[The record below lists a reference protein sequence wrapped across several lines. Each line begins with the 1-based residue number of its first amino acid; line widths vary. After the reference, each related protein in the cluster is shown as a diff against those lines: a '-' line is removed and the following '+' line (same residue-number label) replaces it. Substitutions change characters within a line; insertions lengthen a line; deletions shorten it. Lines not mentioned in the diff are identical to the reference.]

1 MSQNIIYSPWGRTKG
16 PWLGLMAKLLL
27 FCLAWLF
34 PFLLHFHTTL
44 IKCTLWNSEK
54 PRRLQFF
61 YRQEEVVEEGLFW
74 EGPIGSCSV
83 TISVFLCSKPTNNWK
98 TLPVKS
104 RRAWHSQTP
113 HNLQDFMNKVLDLA
127 YLGLYVADIVLHLI
141 PVSSIISPLPLFSD
155 LSLTSLPPRLCIP
168 DMLNFFHLLKLN
180 TNL

>member
-83 TISVFLCSKPTNNWK
+83 TTSVFLCSKPTNNWK

-113 HNLQDFMNKVLDLA
+113 HNLQDFIISFSSSLPFLSPPDHTTLP
-127 YLGLYVADIVLHLI
+127 LILHLGQRDTDQCSR
-141 PVSSIISPLPLFSD
+141 P
-155 LSLTSLPPRLCIP
+155 C
-168 DMLNFFHLLKLN
+168 
-180 TNL
+180 